1 MTADPQPP
9 TRGADGERPDEHHLA
24 PREALVFWAVGAVML
39 GVVVVLHVAAD
50 VLLLTFAGLL
60 LGNALR
66 GAAERLSRRAG
77 FAVGPSLVVCILVL
91 LALGAGALLWVVPL
105 VADQA
110 GQLESQLATAVG
122 DVESWLRRTQ
132 LVHALSAAAP
142 GGLASQA
149 TGWLAS
155 HAAFAGN
162 FVLGVVGVLGAV
174 VYVLFVTLY
183 FAFSPAIYRRGVLAL
198 VPAARRPR
206 TGQVI
211 DALATTLRRWLGA
224 QLITMTAL
232 AIASMIGLW
241 LLGIPLAL
249 ALGLL
254 AGVLLFV
261 PYLGSIASAIPAL
274 LVALTVSPMHVLYV
288 ALLYVGIHLAE
299 GYLLSPVLQ
308 RRAVDTP
315 ALLVLGSQLIAGALW
330 GILGLMFATPIVA
343 TVMVVIRML
352 YVEDTLGAG

>member
-1 MTADPQPP
+1 MTDDDQPP
-9 TRGADGERPDEHHLA
+9 PPAPVHLDELHLA
-24 PREALVFWAVGAVML
+24 PREALVFWVVGALVF
-39 GVVVVLHVAAD
+39 GVVIAVHVAAD

-66 GAAERLSRRAG
+66 GAAEWVSRRTG
-77 FAVGPSLVVCILVL
+77 SGIGRSVVVCLVL
-91 LALGAGALLWVVPL
+91 LIALATGAMLWVVPL

-110 GQLESQLATAVG
+110 GQLESQLAAAVG
-122 DVESWLRRTQ
+122 DVEAWLRRTQ
-132 LVHALSAAAP
+132 LVHALSASAP
-142 GGLASQA
+142 GGLARQA
-149 TGWLAS
+149 AGWLTS
-155 HAAFAGN
+155 HAAFAGG
-162 FVLGVVGVLGAV
+162 FVLGVVGGLGAV
-174 VYVLFVTLY
+174 LYVLFVTLY
-183 FAFSPAIYRRGVLAL
+183 FAFSPGIYRRGVLAL
-198 VPAARRPR
+198 IPPARRPR
-206 TGQVI
+206 AAQVI
-211 DALATTLRRWLGA
+211 DALATALRRWLGA

-254 AGVLLFV
+254 AGLLLFV

-274 LVALTVSPMHVLYV
+274 LIAVTVDPMHVLYV

-343 TVMVVIRML
+343 TVMVLVRML
-352 YVEDTLGAG
+352 YVEDTLGGH

>member
-1 MTADPQPP
+1 VTADPEQLHDRWPP
-9 TRGADGERPDEHHLA
+9 RD
-24 PREALVFWAVGAVML
+24 ALVFWTVGALVF
-39 GVVVVLHVAAD
+39 GVAIVLHVAAD

-66 GAAERLSRRAG
+66 GAAEWLARRTG
-77 FAVGPSLVVCILVL
+77 FAIGPSLVVCLVL
-91 LALGAGALLWVVPL
+91 ALAAGAGAVLWVAPL

-110 GQLESQLATAVG
+110 GQLERQLDTAVS
-122 DVESWLRRTQ
+122 DVEAWLRTTQ
-132 LVHALSAAAP
+132 LIHALSAAAP
-142 GGLASQA
+142 GGLARQA

-162 FVLGVVGVLGAV
+162 FVLGVIGVLGAV

-198 VPAARRPR
+198 VPPVRRARA
-206 TGQVI
+206 GQVI
-211 DALATTLRRWLGA
+211 AALATTLRRWLGA
-224 QLITMTAL
+224 QLITMIAL

-254 AGVLLFV
+254 AGLLLFV

-274 LVALTVSPMHVLYV
+274 LIALTVSPMHVLYV
-288 ALLYVGIHLAE
+288 GLLYVGIHLAE

-308 RRAVDTP
+308 RRAVDAP

-343 TVMVVIRML
+343 TVMVVVRML
-352 YVEDTLGAG
+352 YVEDTLAAG